1 MRGFPITKTITKS
14 STRSAP
20 KSEDELPLCRR
31 CPRMR
36 HQFKK
41 LKISHPDYWNAPV
54 AASGKKASRLL
65 IVGLAPGMHGANRT
79 GVPFTGDASG
89 ELIFK
94 VLNALNIA
102 ESVRITNAVKCLPV
116 QNSPNGNEINNCQP
130 FLQQELNQHCLQP
143 EATLFILG
151 GVAHRAVLKALGLKL
166 KDYPFSHG
174 QVNLLPDG
182 LTMISSYHCSR
193 YNTQT
198 GRLTESMFM
207 QVTQQAASIAGLLV
221 SSDTHTST

>member
-1 MRGFPITKTITKS
+1 LGFPITKAIVKS
-14 STRSAP
+14 GTQKTLVP
-20 KSEDELPLCRR
+20 EGKLPHCRR

-41 LKISHPDYWNAPV
+41 LRISHPDYWNAPV
-54 AASGKKASRLL
+54 PASGQEDSPLL

-89 ELIFK
+89 DLIFK
-94 VLNALNIA
+94 ALDALDIVQ
-102 ESVRITNAVKCLPV
+102 SVRITNAVKCLPV

-130 FLQQELNQHCLQP
+130 FLREELSVHLKRP
-143 EATLFILG
+143 AATLFILG
-151 GVAHRAVLKALGLKL
+151 GVAHRAVLKALDLKL

-174 QVNLLPDG
+174 EVNLLPG
-182 LTMISSYHCSR
+182 SVTMISSYHCSR

-198 GRLTESMFM
+198 GRLTEPMFM
-207 QVTQQAASIAGLLV
+207 RVIRQAASTAGLLA
-221 SSDTHTST
+221 SPNTQTKT